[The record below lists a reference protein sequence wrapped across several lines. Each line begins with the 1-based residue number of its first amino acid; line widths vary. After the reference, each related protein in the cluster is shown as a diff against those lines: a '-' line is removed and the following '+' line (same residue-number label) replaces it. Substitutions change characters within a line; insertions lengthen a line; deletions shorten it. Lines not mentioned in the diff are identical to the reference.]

1 MFSLIFCRDT
11 VDIWK
16 TLGGEPTLVPEV
28 LDHLVNL
35 LNITLPYQEKVAKDN
50 SKTRTATVLAMSVCS
65 YFYPFNCFIRPAIKA
80 YAFFSHW

>member
-1 MFSLIFCRDT
+1 MCQFFRDT

-35 LNITLPYQEKVAKDN
+35 LNVTLPYQEKVLKDK
-50 SKTRTATVLAMSVCS
+50 STSRTATVLAMSVCW
-65 YFYPFNCFIRPAIKA
+65 I
-80 YAFFSHW
+80 